1 MTEGKRET
9 SISDFGSLA
18 RDDVSIGA
26 PAAGR
31 LDVTRPRLTMSQPT
45 AADAS
50 PSLEG
55 AALHQELA
63 QLRSENAALRARL
76 SQADAHTHR
85 HEAAD
90 TASPQ
95 ALPEALRWSDP
106 AGHGLST
113 AQLRRYARH
122 VALRGFG
129 PAAQGALCASRVLV
143 VGAGGLGCPAA
154 LYLAAAG
161 VGTLAIADGDVV
173 EESNLHR
180 QVLYTQ
186 ARSFVL
192 WPSPQETLD
201 APHSCLLA
209 SSEHTLALLQQA
221 SVGTSKAVCA
231 AAAIAA
237 RNPGVAVRALPA
249 VTAETAVHLLR
260 DYDLVLDCTDTPS
273 SRYMLS
279 DAAVCVGIPLV
290 SGASIGMEGQV
301 SVLCRTSASAP
312 PATAPCYRCLYPVP
326 PPPGHCATCAEAGV
340 LGPVPGVI
348 GVLQAVEA
356 IKVLCG
362 IGAPLAGALMCYDA
376 LSGDAPFYTV
386 QLPPQ
391 RQDCAACG
399 TGPNSL
405 CARAAA
411 GDGAIVAGLAGDLAL
426 PPQTAR
432 LASTVAVPP
441 APPTT
446 WPRLTVAT
454 YAAMRRDDGLSG
466 HILIDV
472 RPAHVFQAAC
482 LQGAINVPFKAG
494 DSPAD
499 LLATVTG
506 LRAHDAADSQKLVVL
521 LCRAGNSSAAAA
533 DALVRA
539 NVDKVVDVAGGL
551 TEWRAHI
558 DPTFPL

>member
-1 MTEGKRET
+1 
-9 SISDFGSLA
+9 
-18 RDDVSIGA
+18 
-26 PAAGR
+26 
-31 LDVTRPRLTMSQPT
+31 MSQPP

-50 PSLEG
+50 TSLQG

-63 QLRSENAALRARL
+63 QLRAENAALRARL
-76 SQADAHTHR
+76 SQVDAHTHS

-113 AQLRRYARH
+113 AQLQRYARH

-143 VGAGGLGCPAA
+143 VGAGGLGCPAV

-186 ARSFVL
+186 ARR
-192 WPSPQETLD
+192 
-201 APHSCLLA
+201 CLLWA
-209 SSEHTLALLQQA
+209 TTRKRAARSALLFACELSELTLALLQQA
-221 SVGTSKAVCA
+221 SVGTSKAACA

-249 VTAETAVHLLR
+249 VTAETAVLLLR
-260 DYDLVLDCTDTPS
+260 DYDLVLDCTDTPA

-279 DAAVCVGIPLV
+279 DAAVCAGIPLV

-301 SVLCRTSASAP
+301 TVLCCSSPSAP

-326 PPPGHCATCAEAGV
+326 PTRGHCATCAEAGV

-348 GVLQAVEA
+348 GTLQAVEA

-386 QLPPQ
+386 QLPPR

-399 TGPNSL
+399 TGQQVL
-405 CARAAA
+405 RARSAA
-411 GDGAIVAGLAGDLAL
+411 GGAIVPGLTGDLAL
-426 PPQTAR
+426 PPQTVP
-432 LASTVAVPP
+432 LASTVPVSP
-441 APPTT
+441 APSLT

-454 YAAMRRDDGLSG
+454 YAAMRRDDGLSS
-466 HILIDV
+466 HILIDL
-472 RPAHVFQAAC
+472 RPAHLFQAVC
-482 LQGAINVPFKAG
+482 LQGATNVPFRAG
-494 DSPAD
+494 DCPDD
-499 LLATVTG
+499 LIATVAA
-506 LRAHDAADSQKLVVL
+506 LRARDAADSQKLVVL

-539 NVDKVVDVAGGL
+539 KVERVVDVAGGL
-551 TEWRAHI
+551 SEWRTHI